1 MNVKSMVFV
10 CLCITLINIH
20 HGALGK
26 SLEEQTKEIIKDKL
40 QECIEELRR
49 QSEKLDYKKRSH
61 SETISSYSETISF
74 DPNLLLNWIDY
85 SMKKISFHSLREEC
99 FSKPP
104 TGYYYL
110 NYEEIDRRESIEK
123 SKIKECAEKER
134 MYFIIK
140 MCHKFKSPE
149 EKSNFELSHKLEG
162 EPDIDTEC
170 IKAVDQG
177 FLAALK
183 EYRKEKDKNLKE
195 AGNEIGAMLRKARK
209 AGYRY

>member
-74 DPNLLLNWIDY
+74 DPNLLLNWIDRY
-85 SMKKISFHSLREEC
+85 IEKIAYRSLREE
-99 FSKPP
+99 
-104 TGYYYL
+104 YL
-110 NYEEIDRRESIEK
+110 FELSNAFQWLEIGDAMSGCYGMDCRDIQK

-140 MCHKFKSPE
+140 TCHKFKNPE
-149 EKSNFELSHKLEG
+149 EKSNFELSHQLEG
-162 EPDIDTEC
+162 KPDIDPEC

-183 EYRKEKDKNLKE
+183 EYRQEEDERDKVDCD
-195 AGNEIGAMLRKARK
+195 EIRAMLR
-209 AGYRY
+209 GE